1 VVKKKLLRFSENLTF
16 PNMFQPQY
24 VELKGGYHLRGK
36 WKTDFFNNDHPIT
49 LELGCGKGE
58 YTTGL
63 AERYPEKNH
72 IGIDIKGAR
81 MWKGCKYSNDRQLT
95 NVAFIRTRIN
105 LIGFLFAPQEISEIW
120 LTFPDPQPQL
130 SREKKRLTSPDFL
143 MRYKNILHPEHR
155 IHLKTDDTGLFEY
168 TLSVIE
174 THGHDLLY
182 MTKDVYDSDAPWEV
196 KNITTFYEAMFLE
209 EGKNINYLNFRLKQD

>member
-1 VVKKKLLRFSENLTF
+1 
-16 PNMFQPQY
+16 MFQPQY
-24 VELKGGYHLRGK
+24 VDLKDGYYLRGK
-36 WKTDFFNNDHPIT
+36 WRTDFFNNDHPIT

-63 AERYPEKNH
+63 AERYPEKNY

-81 MWKGCKYSNDRQLT
+81 MWKGCKYSNDRQMT

-130 SREKKRLTSPDFL
+130 SREKKRLTSPEFL
-143 MRYKNILHPEHR
+143 ERYKTILQPEHQ

-168 TLSVIE
+168 TLSVIK
-174 THGHDLLY
+174 TFGHNLNY
-182 MTKDVYDSDAPWEV
+182 MTNDVYNADAPEEV

-209 EGKNINYLNFRLKQD
+209 EGKKINYLNFRLKQD